1 MIFMNATMVPYSVKH
16 RLGGFRFPS
25 PADKAE
31 CERVYSNAINM
42 LYSEGVEAARQYV
55 EKELD
60 TCTDAYMA

>member
-1 MIFMNATMVPYSVKH
+1 MDAVFNPYTTKY
-16 RLGGFRFPS
+16 RLGGFRFQS

-31 CERVYSNAINM
+31 CERVLSNAINT
-42 LYSEGVEAARQYV
+42 LYSKGPDAARQYV